1 MNKTYYKVVS
11 KDLKSIWISK
21 WISIKEKGRWSKR
34 NEKSERT
41 KLLIKKESQSLN
53 QFNVKYSL
61 NKWTFPK
68 VKGSKLFVFD
78 SLSASR
84 RFANNHIGLVYEC
97 EVLNPKKT
105 GPFYSP
111 IISCSDQALVM
122 WKKYA
127 QKKKYMNL
135 KHGFWNIPYCTVW
148 VDAVKLIKKVDIR

>member
-78 SLSASR
+78 DIDSAKL
-84 RFANNHIGLVYEC
+84 FAYNHNGITYKC

-105 GPFYSP
+105 GPFYSEVVSNAKVT
-111 IISCSDQALVM
+111 ILM
-122 WKKYA
+122 WKKYT
-127 QKKKYMNL
+127 QKKKYSHL
-135 KHGFWNIPYCTVW
+135 VWGLCLVPRHTVW